1 MLCCSFLSNGKER
14 HGGGEYLVLFAD
26 VDLNRIFV
34 PSVDLLFLTNA
45 DITYDSC
52 ALHVI
57 FYISSV

>member
-14 HGGGEYLVLFAD
+14 RGGGEYLVLFAD